1 MSGVTVESATLSSDL
16 YDFITNILTS
26 PLILILVGLVL
37 VSLTLK
43 KGAGEEGSPTSTSI
57 LEIIL
62 FGVFLFLILI
72 NGLMYFFGVD
82 ITTTLSDFFTN
93 NPKIDVNI
101 TELGDG
107 LGDLGVREEV
117 FHIPGNHYV
126 YPDAKAL
133 CKAHGARLAT
143 YDEVEKSYRDGGEWC
158 SYGWSEGQMAL
169 FPTQKS
175 TWNALQEKEGHEH
188 DCGRPGVNG
197 GFIDNPAVRFGAN
210 CYGVK
215 PQMTETEAE
224 LMKQQSEAD
233 IPVETREDKA
243 IDKRSDYYKERLNSI
258 LVSPFNSSTWN
269 EYRKL

>member
-37 VSLTLK
+37 VSLTLR
-43 KGAGEEGSPTSTSI
+43 KGTGEEGSTTSTSI

-224 LMKQQSEAD
+224 LMKKQSEAD

-243 IDKRSDYYKERLNSI
+243 IDKRADYYKDRLNSI

>member
-1 MSGVTVESATLSSDL
+1 MSSIFLLTRIQCTYNLLPNLHFLA
-16 YDFITNILTS
+16 INI
-26 PLILILVGLVL
+26 ILNIILNM
-37 VSLTLK
+37 
-43 KGAGEEGSPTSTSI
+43 I

-62 FGVFLFLILI
+62 IGIFLFLIVI

-101 TELGDG
+101 TELGNG
-107 LGDLGVREEV
+107 LGVREEV

-143 YDEVEKSYRDGGEWC
+143 YDEVEKTYRDGGEWC

-197 GFIDNPAVRFGAN
+197 GFIDNPAVRYIENTKAKFGVN

-215 PQMTETEAE
+215 PQITETEAE

-243 IDKRSDYYKERLNSI
+243 IDKRADYYKDRLNSI